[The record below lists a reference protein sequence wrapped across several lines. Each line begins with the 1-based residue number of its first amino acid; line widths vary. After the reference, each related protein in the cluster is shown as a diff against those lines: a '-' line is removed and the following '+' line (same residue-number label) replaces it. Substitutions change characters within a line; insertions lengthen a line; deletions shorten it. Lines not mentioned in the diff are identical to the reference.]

1 MYIRLYARPMTTTTD
16 FAKHLTR
23 FLSEYLPHECNVSP
37 NTIASYRDA
46 FLQFIDY
53 MKNEKDIPLDRLGLK
68 HLTRDS
74 VLGYLKWIL
83 EVRECSPAT
92 RNYRLAAIH
101 SFCSYLQYAV
111 IEMMEQWQKILTIKA
126 MRTEGTTLNY
136 LSAEGVKLLL
146 AQPDT
151 TTRNG
156 RRHLAILSLMYD
168 TGARV
173 QEMADLT
180 VDSVRI
186 SHEPYT
192 IRLYGKGRK
201 ARIVP
206 LVKEQVKIL
215 REYMEEHHLDNS
227 SKGTSPLFF
236 NNRHEKLT
244 RVGIS
249 YILTTYADLARKVSP
264 GLIPE
269 KISCHSL
276 RHSRAMHLLQAGVN
290 LVYIRDLLGH
300 VSIQTTD
307 IYARA
312 DSKAKREALEKA
324 YADLVPNHN
333 SDREW
338 EKSKDLRDWLRGL
351 GH

>member
-1 MYIRLYARPMTTTTD
+1 MTTTTD
-16 FAKHLTR
+16 FARHLSR
-23 FLSEYLPHECNVSP
+23 FLSEYLPHERNVSP

-53 MKNEKDIPLDRLGLK
+53 MKNEKGISLDRLGLK
-68 HLTRDS
+68 HLTRDQ

-83 EVRECSPAT
+83 EVRKCSPAT

-101 SFCSYLQYAV
+101 SFCQYLQYAV
-111 IEMMEQWQKILTIKA
+111 IDMLEQWQKILTIKA
-126 MRTEGTTLNY
+126 VRTEGTTPNY
-136 LSAEGVKLLL
+136 LSAEGIKLLL

-151 TTRNG
+151 ATRNG

-173 QEMADLT
+173 QEIADLT

-206 LVKEQVKIL
+206 LVKEQVRIL
-215 REYMEEHHLDNS
+215 RDYMEEHHLDDS
-227 SKGTSPLFF
+227 SKVSSPLFF

-244 RVGIS
+244 REGIA
-249 YILTTYADLARKVSP
+249 YILATYAGLARKEAP
-264 GLIPE
+264 DLIPE
-269 KISCHSL
+269 RISCHSL

-324 YADLVPNHN
+324 YTDLVPNRD
-333 SDREW
+333 SDRDW
-338 EKSKDLRDWLRGL
+338 EKSKDLRDWLRDL
-351 GH
+351 GK

>member
-1 MYIRLYARPMTTTTD
+1 MTTTTD
-16 FAKHLTR
+16 FARHLSR
-23 FLSEYLPHECNVSP
+23 FLSEYLPHERNVSP

-53 MKNEKDIPLDRLGLK
+53 MKNEKGISLDRLGLK
-68 HLTRDS
+68 HLTRDQ

-83 EVRECSPAT
+83 EVRKCSPAT

-101 SFCSYLQYAV
+101 SFCQYLQYAV
-111 IEMMEQWQKILTIKA
+111 IDMLEQWQKILTIKA
-126 MRTEGTTLNY
+126 VRTEGTTPNY
-136 LSAEGVKLLL
+136 LSAEGIKLLL

-173 QEMADLT
+173 QEIADLT

-206 LVKEQVKIL
+206 LVKEQVRIL
-215 REYMEEHHLDNS
+215 RDYMEEHHLDDS
-227 SKGTSPLFF
+227 SKVSSPLFF

-244 RVGIS
+244 REGIA
-249 YILTTYADLARKVSP
+249 YILATYAGLARKEAP
-264 GLIPE
+264 DLIPE
-269 KISCHSL
+269 RISCHSL

-324 YADLVPNHN
+324 YTDLVPNRD
-333 SDREW
+333 SDRDW
-338 EKSKDLRDWLRGL
+338 EKSKDLRDWLRNL
-351 GH
+351 GK